1 MRDMF
6 YGFDYS
12 DFFGQRDFVRLSAI
26 AKGVN
31 FALGMEEDE
40 QKSFIREATAL
51 SQAETLCRSM
61 LNTRIKQEIEFFKC
75 VKAGICKTAGR
86 AGITTNEINARI
98 MKLLE
103 QAIEQDGVYNI
114 FAEAGKKNPEISI
127 LSEDYMEKIRRMKH
141 KNIAAEMLRKLLED
155 NIRVFSKTG
164 VVKSKLFSEKMQK
177 VLKMYN
183 NRLITSAEVIEE
195 LLNLSKEMTEAYK
208 AGEEKGLSA
217 EELAFYD
224 ALVADPEVLRKMQDK
239 VLIEMAQELTE
250 LIRRSRTV
258 DWDKKESA
266 RAYMRTQVKHLLR
279 KYKYPPEKARGAVDI
294 VIKQAELMSSNIKP
308 KVAVYDFQPRTE
320 SAMVAEDS
328 APYGENLEQ

>member
-1 MRDMF
+1 M
-6 YGFDYS
+6 
-12 DFFGQRDFVRLSAI
+12 
-26 AKGVN
+26 
-31 FALGMEEDE
+31 
-40 QKSFIREATAL
+40 
-51 SQAETLCRSM
+51 
-61 LNTRIKQEIEFFKC
+61 
-75 VKAGICKTAGR
+75 
-86 AGITTNEINARI
+86 
-98 MKLLE
+98 
-103 QAIEQDGVYNI
+103 
-114 FAEAGKKNPEISI
+114 
-127 LSEDYMEKIRRMKH
+127 
-141 KNIAAEMLRKLLED
+141 
-155 NIRVFSKTG
+155 
-164 VVKSKLFSEKMQK
+164 
-177 VLKMYN
+177 
-183 NRLITSAEVIEE
+183 
-195 LLNLSKEMTEAYK
+195 
-208 AGEEKGLSA
+208 SA

>member
-1 MRDMF
+1 MIIPLRK
-6 YGFDYS
+6 
-12 DFFGQRDFVRLSAI
+12 GQELHVP
-26 AKGVN
+26 
-31 FALGMEEDE
+31 AL
-40 QKSFIREATAL
+40 
-51 SQAETLCRSM
+51 
-61 LNTRIKQEIEFFKC
+61 
-75 VKAGICKTAGR
+75 
-86 AGITTNEINARI
+86 
-98 MKLLE
+98 
-103 QAIEQDGVYNI
+103 
-114 FAEAGKKNPEISI
+114 
-127 LSEDYMEKIRRMKH
+127 KIRRMKH

-155 NIRVFSKTG
+155 NIRVFARTG
-164 VVKSKLFSEKMQK
+164 VVKSQLFSEKMQK
-177 VLKMYN
+177 LLKMYN
-183 NRLITSAEVIEE
+183 NRLITSADVIEE

-208 AGEEKGLSA
+208 AGDEKGLTT

-308 KVAVYDFQPRTE
+308 RAAVYDFQPGTE
-320 SAMVAEDS
+320 LSMAAEES
-328 APYGENLEQ
+328 VPYGEKSKQ

>member
-1 MRDMF
+1 MCIRD
-6 YGFDYS
+6 
-12 DFFGQRDFVRLSAI
+12 R
-26 AKGVN
+26 
-31 FALGMEEDE
+31 
-40 QKSFIREATAL
+40 
-51 SQAETLCRSM
+51 
-61 LNTRIKQEIEFFKC
+61 
-75 VKAGICKTAGR
+75 
-86 AGITTNEINARI
+86 
-98 MKLLE
+98 
-103 QAIEQDGVYNI
+103 
-114 FAEAGKKNPEISI
+114 
-127 LSEDYMEKIRRMKH
+127 
-141 KNIAAEMLRKLLED
+141 LRKLLED
-155 NIRVFSKTG
+155 NIRVFARTG
-164 VVKSKLFSEKMQK
+164 VVKSQLFSEKMQK
-177 VLKMYN
+177 LLKMYN

-208 AGEEKGLSA
+208 AGDEKGLTT

-308 KVAVYDFQPRTE
+308 RVTVYDFNPETGL
-320 SAMVAEDS
+320 SMVAEAS
-328 APYGENLEQ
+328 VPYGEKTK